1 MFKNLIQS
9 KNEIVLQNT
18 VRNDS
23 VPTWGEWQGGV
34 ANLVLKNHAY
44 NIAAPFICS
53 LVLTNLVKGTWLYIL
68 LSSLDLY
75 KVRNPNRIF
84 PVLTRDQVLNVRQ
97 LPLKEEFLQ
106 F

>member
-34 ANLVLKNHAY
+34 ANLVLKNHTY
-44 NIAAPFICS
+44 NIAAPFMFPHMLIGFNKCSKRYMALHSTFILIPLQGQESKQNICS
-53 LVLTNLVKGTWLYIL
+53 LN
-68 LSSLDLY
+68 
-75 KVRNPNRIF
+75 
-84 PVLTRDQVLNVRQ
+84 
-97 LPLKEEFLQ
+97 
-106 F
+106 